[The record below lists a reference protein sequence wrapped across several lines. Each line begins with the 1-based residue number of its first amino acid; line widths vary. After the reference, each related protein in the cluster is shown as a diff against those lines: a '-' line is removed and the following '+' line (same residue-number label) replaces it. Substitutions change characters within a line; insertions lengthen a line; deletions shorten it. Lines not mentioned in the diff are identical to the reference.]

1 MKERDRKEKIAMK
14 VILVNGSP
22 HEKGCTYTALNEV
35 AESLNKNGIETEMFW
50 LGNKPVAGCIGCGS
64 CLKHCPVFRQDKVN
78 EFLAKV
84 PEADG
89 FIFGTPVH
97 FAASSGMLSSFM
109 DRVFYGRR
117 NLFSNKP
124 ASAVASCRRGGA
136 TATLDEVNKYFGI
149 SNMPV
154 VSSQYWNMVHG
165 TNPEE
170 VLKDEEGMQ
179 TMRTLGNNMAWLLKS
194 IEAGKKAG
202 IELPKN
208 EPVVATNFIR

>member
-1 MKERDRKEKIAMK
+1 MK

-22 HEKGCTYTALNEV
+22 HTKGCTYTALREV
-35 AESLNKNGIETEMFW
+35 EGALNKNGIETEIFQ
-50 LGNKPVAGCIGCGS
+50 LGNKPVAGCIGCGN
-64 CLKHCPVFRQDKVN
+64 CLKTGKCFVEDNVN
-78 EFLAKV
+78 EFLEKV

-89 FIFGTPVH
+89 FVFGTPVH

-109 DRVFYGRR
+109 DRAFYGRK
-117 NLFSNKP
+117 NLFSNKV
-124 ASAVASCRRGGA
+124 AAAVTSCRRGGA

-149 SNMPV
+149 SNMPI

-165 TNPEE
+165 NKPEE

-194 IEAGKKAG
+194 IEAGRKMG
-202 IELPKN
+202 VELPKN
-208 EPVVATNFIR
+208 ETIISTNFIR

>member
-1 MKERDRKEKIAMK
+1 MK

-22 HEKGCTYTALNEV
+22 HEKGCTYTALKEV
-35 AESLNKNGIETEMFW
+35 ESSLNKNGIETEIFW
-50 LGNKPVAGCIGCGS
+50 LGNKPVSGCIGCGS
-64 CLKHCPVFRQDKVN
+64 CSKTGKCFIDDKVN

-84 PEADG
+84 PETDG

-97 FAASSGMLSSFM
+97 FAGSSGMLSSFM
-109 DRVFYGRR
+109 DRAFYGRR

-124 ASAVASCRRGGA
+124 ASCITSCRRGGA
-136 TATLDEVNKYFGI
+136 TATIDRINKYFGI
-149 SNMPV
+149 SNMPI

-165 TNPEE
+165 NTPEQ
-170 VLKDEEGMQ
+170 VKQDEEGMQ

-202 IELPKN
+202 IEPPKN
-208 EPVVATNFIR
+208 EPIISTNFIR

>member
-1 MKERDRKEKIAMK
+1 MK

-22 HEKGCTYTALNEV
+22 HPKGCTYTALKEV
-35 AESLNKNGIETEMFW
+35 EGSLNQNGIATEIFQ
-50 LGNKPVAGCIGCGS
+50 LGNKPISGCIGCGS
-64 CLKHCPVFRQDKVN
+64 CLKTGKCFMEDKVN
-78 EFLAKV
+78 EFLANV

-89 FIFGTPVH
+89 FVFGTPVH

-117 NLFSNKP
+117 NLFSNKLG
-124 ASAVASCRRGGA
+124 AAVASCRRGGA

-165 TNPEE
+165 NKSEE

-202 IELPKN
+202 VKLPEN
-208 EPVVATNFIR
+208 EAIVSTNFIR

>member
-1 MKERDRKEKIAMK
+1 MK

-22 HEKGCTYTALNEV
+22 NQKGCTYTALREV
-35 AESLNKNGIETEMFW
+35 EKGLNKNNIETEIFW

-64 CLKHCPVFRQDKVN
+64 CLKTGECFVKDKVN

-84 PEADG
+84 DETDG

-117 NLFSNKP
+117 TLFSNKP
-124 ASAVASCRRGGA
+124 ASAVVSCRRGGA
-136 TATLDEVNKYFGI
+136 TATIDEVNKYFGI
-149 SNMPV
+149 SNMPI

-165 TNPEE
+165 NTPEE
-170 VLKDEEGMQ
+170 VMKDEEGMQ
-179 TMRTLGNNMAWLLKS
+179 TMRTLANNMAWLLQC
-194 IEAGKKAG
+194 IEAGKKQG
-202 IELPKN
+202 IKLPEN
-208 EPVVATNFIR
+208 EKIISTNFIR

>member
-1 MKERDRKEKIAMK
+1 MK

-22 HEKGCTYTALNEV
+22 KEKGCTYTALKEV
-35 AESLNKNGIETEMFW
+35 EESLNKNGIETEIFW
-50 LGNKPVAGCIGCGS
+50 LGNNPVSGCIGCKS
-64 CLKHCPVFRQDKVN
+64 CLKNGKCFMDDKVN

-84 PEADG
+84 PETDG
-89 FIFGTPVH
+89 FVFGTPVH

-124 ASAVASCRRGGA
+124 ASSVASCRRGGA
-136 TATLDEVNKYFGI
+136 TATIDEVNKYFGI
-149 SNMPV
+149 SNMPI

-165 TNPEE
+165 NTPEE
-170 VLKDEEGMQ
+170 VRKDEVGMQ

-194 IEAGKKAG
+194 IEAGKRAG

-208 EPVVATNFIR
+208 EQIISTNFIR

>member
-1 MKERDRKEKIAMK
+1 MKAL
-14 VILVNGSP
+14 LVNGSP
-22 HEKGCTYTALNEV
+22 HTKGCTYTALREV
-35 AESLNKNGIETEMFW
+35 EGALNKNGIETEIFQ
-50 LGNKPVAGCIGCGS
+50 LGNKPVAGCIGCGN
-64 CLKHCPVFRQDKVN
+64 CLKTGKCFVEDNVN
-78 EFLAKV
+78 EFLEKV

-89 FIFGTPVH
+89 FVFGTPVH

-124 ASAVASCRRGGA
+124 ASSVASCRRGGA
-136 TATLDEVNKYFGI
+136 TATLDEINKYFGI
-149 SNMPV
+149 SNMPI

-165 TNPEE
+165 NKPEE

-194 IEAGKKAG
+194 IEAGRKMG
-202 IELPKN
+202 VELPKN
-208 EPVVATNFIR
+208 ETIISTNFIR